1 MAIDS
6 KFQTK
11 RDVEVFIGDEIT
23 LGTATLAGG
32 TWKKLPVVDYSI
44 ADKQAP
50 LGVAPQR
57 ANSFGQQQSGAKHN
71 RTEQMFEISLTM
83 HGTAGVIN
91 RICGALFE
99 DDDADNRLL
108 GSSPATVSFRDGV
121 ANAVP
126 VTILFKNGGS
136 DVGTSNGEQDIHYKS
151 AMCTSMELSYGIGTD
166 GGALSCVATFV
177 TGYIPVE
184 STLTPTGSNITDVSG
199 VVFNAHDIS
208 INSLGGKDVLIND
221 FSLNISRPVNR
232 VSYQSGAEFAPY
244 GYSIGA
250 YEVTGT
256 LGCKRDKNS
265 ADIATNTST
274 GIELNVGDSTFEVTA
289 PKVMVE
295 SISTDLADEGWKQ
308 EFSYRAFYDD
318 ASDTNP
324 IVQIET
330 S

>member
-1 MAIDS
+1 MAINS
-6 KFQTK
+6 KFQSK
-11 RDVEVFIGDEIT
+11 SDVEVFIGTEIT
-23 LGTATLAGG
+23 MGTATLAGG
-32 TWKKLPVVDYSI
+32 TWDKMPVVDYSI
-44 ADKQAP
+44 SDKQAP

-57 ANSFGQQQSGAKHN
+57 ANSFGQQDSGAKHN

-91 RICGALFE
+91 RVCKALYG
-99 DDDADNRLL
+99 DGDGDNILM
-108 GSSPATVSFRDGV
+108 GSSPAIKTYDDGEG
-121 ANAVP
+121 NIVP
-126 VTILFKNGGS
+126 VTLLFKNGGS
-136 DVGTSNGEQDIHYKS
+136 NDNDIHYKS

-184 STLTPTGSNITDVSG
+184 STLTPASDTDRSG
-199 VVFNAHDIS
+199 QVFNAHDIS
-208 INSLGGKDVLIND
+208 INSLGGQDVLIND

-232 VSYQSGAEFAPY
+232 VSYQSTVEFAPY

-256 LGCKRDKNS
+256 LGCKRDANS
-265 ADIATNTST
+265 SSIASNTST
-274 GIELNVGDSTFEVTA
+274 GIALNVGDSTFEVTA

-318 ASDTNP
+318 ASDTNT

>member
-1 MAIDS
+1 MSISSNFQS
-6 KFQTK
+6 KS
-11 RDVEVFIGDEIT
+11 DVEVYIGTEIT
-23 LGTATLAGG
+23 MGTATLAGG
-32 TWKKLPVVDYSI
+32 TWDKVPVVDYSI
-44 ADKQAP
+44 SDKQAP

-57 ANSFGQQQSGAKHN
+57 ANSFGQQVSGAKHN
-71 RTEQMFEISLTM
+71 RTEQMFEVSLTM

-91 RICGALFE
+91 RICGALFQ
-99 DDDADNRLL
+99 DDDGDNILVG
-108 GSSPATVSFRDGV
+108 GSPSTKTFDDGQP
-121 ANAVP
+121 NAVP
-126 VTILFKNGGS
+126 VTLLFKNGGS
-136 DVGTSNGEQDIHYKS
+136 DGNDIHFKS

-166 GGALSCVATFV
+166 GGALSCVATFM

-184 STLTPTGSNITDVSG
+184 STLTPSGGTITDVSG

-208 INSLGGKDVLIND
+208 INSLGGQQVLIND

-232 VSYQSGAEFAPY
+232 VSYQSTAEFAPY

-256 LGCKRDKNS
+256 LGCKRDTNS
-265 ADIATNTST
+265 SSIASNTST

-308 EFSYRAFYDD
+308 EFSYRAFYEDSG
-318 ASDTNP
+318 ANP
-324 IVQIET
+324 ENNTIVQIET

>member
-11 RDVEVFIGDEIT
+11 SDVEVYIGTEIT
-23 LGTATLAGG
+23 MGTATLAGG
-32 TWKKLPVVDYSI
+32 TWDKVPVVDYAI

-57 ANSFGQQQSGAKHN
+57 ANSFGQQVSGAKHN
-71 RTEQMFEISLTM
+71 RTEQMFEVSLTM
-83 HGTAGVIN
+83 HGTAGVID

-99 DDDADNRLL
+99 DDDATNTLI
-108 GSSPATVSFRDGV
+108 GGSPATKTFDDGQS
-121 ANAVP
+121 NSVP
-126 VTILFKNGGS
+126 VTLLFKNGGS
-136 DVGTSNGEQDIHYKS
+136 DGNDIHFKS

-177 TGYIPVE
+177 TGYIPIE
-184 STLTPTGSNITDVSG
+184 STLTPSGGTITDVSG
-199 VVFNAHDIS
+199 TVFNIHDLS
-208 INSLGGKDVLIND
+208 IYTLGSVSNNILIND

-232 VSYQSGAEFAPY
+232 VSYQSTSEFAPY
-244 GYSIGA
+244 GYSIGG

-256 LGCKRDKNS
+256 VGCKRDANS
-265 ADIATNTST
+265 SAIPTNTST
-274 GIELNVGDSTFEVTA
+274 GIELNIGDSTFEVTA

-295 SISTDLADEGWKQ
+295 SVSTDLADEGWKQ

-318 ASDTNP
+318 SGSNP
-324 IVQIET
+324 ENNTIVQIET
-330 S
+330 A

>member
-1 MAIDS
+1 MAIDT

-11 RDVEVFIGDEIT
+11 SDVSVFIGTEIT
-23 LGTATLAGG
+23 MGTATLANG
-32 TWKKLPVVDYSI
+32 TWTRLPVVDYSI

-50 LGVAPQR
+50 LAVAPAR

-91 RICGALFE
+91 RICGALFG
-99 DDDADNRLL
+99 DSDGDNQLL
-108 GSSPATVSFRDGV
+108 GSSPAVVSYRDGL

-136 DVGTSNGEQDIHYKS
+136 DFGISDGNDMHYKS

-177 TGYIPVE
+177 TGYIPIE
-184 STLTPTGSNITDVSG
+184 STVTPASATDVSG

-208 INSLGGKDVLIND
+208 INSLGSKDVLIND

-274 GIELNVGDSTFEVTA
+274 GIALNVGDSTFEVTA

-330 S
+330 A